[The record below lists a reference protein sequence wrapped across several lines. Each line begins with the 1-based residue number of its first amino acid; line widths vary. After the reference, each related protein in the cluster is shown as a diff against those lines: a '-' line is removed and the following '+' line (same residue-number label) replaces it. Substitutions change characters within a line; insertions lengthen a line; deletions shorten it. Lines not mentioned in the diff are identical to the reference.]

1 MDVVIV
7 EVFMKDDFGNSNM
20 FPLNKHIHNTCMSKI
35 LDWRPIFLPRLH
47 PVVETKQDGEGVCR
61 QNFSVVIII

>member
-20 FPLNKHIHNTCMSKI
+20 SPMNNIHMYDVANNRASK
-35 LDWRPIFLPRLH
+35 
-47 PVVETKQDGEGVCR
+47 
-61 QNFSVVIII
+61 